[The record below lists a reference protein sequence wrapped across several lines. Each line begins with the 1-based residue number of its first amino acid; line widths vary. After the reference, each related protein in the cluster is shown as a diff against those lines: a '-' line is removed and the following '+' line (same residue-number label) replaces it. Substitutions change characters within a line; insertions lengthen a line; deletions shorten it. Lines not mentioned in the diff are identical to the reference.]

1 MQGCHSIGLAAL
13 LRQRPGV
20 LLPWPVLAYSKMKAL
35 PRSQWAAD
43 LGKAF
48 MGVGVGVGVG

>member
-48 MGVGVGVGVG
+48 MGVGVGVG